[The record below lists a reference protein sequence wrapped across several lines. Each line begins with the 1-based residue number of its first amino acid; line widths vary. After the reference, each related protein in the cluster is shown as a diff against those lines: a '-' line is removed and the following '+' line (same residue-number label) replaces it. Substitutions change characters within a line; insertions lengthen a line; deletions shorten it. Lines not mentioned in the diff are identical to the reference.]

1 MKQVQDVWSE
11 KSGSRNEIAA
21 LYLALARAAGLEA
34 SAMQVSDRDRRI
46 FDPNYLSLGQL
57 DTLLVVVR
65 IEGKDIYLDPGEK
78 LCPFGQLDWRHSL
91 ATGLKENEKGPASTP
106 ANLTKDAIT
115 ARSADLALDEHGG
128 VTGTIKIVM
137 NGPMALKW
145 RQLNLTAD
153 PQEVNRQFRETLHGL
168 LPQGVSGEVTGFQG
182 LGASAGYLQAV
193 VKVSGQLGNSTGKRL
208 LLPGFF
214 FSTGAHTQFVTE
226 EKREAPV
233 DLHFA
238 EQVIDDVV
246 YHLPA
251 GYAVESAPQQAQL
264 PWPDHAQ
271 LVVKTATGPG
281 VIDIRHTFARFFVML
296 DAKEYPALR
305 DYYQKL
311 ATIDQQPLVLAPAAA
326 GK

>member
-1 MKQVQDVWSE
+1 
-11 KSGSRNEIAA
+11 
-21 LYLALARAAGLEA
+21 
-34 SAMQVSDRDRRI
+34 
-46 FDPNYLSLGQL
+46 
-57 DTLLVVVR
+57 
-65 IEGKDIYLDPGEK
+65 
-78 LCPFGQLDWRHSL
+78 
-91 ATGLKENEKGPASTP
+91 
-106 ANLTKDAIT
+106 
-115 ARSADLALDEHGG
+115 
-128 VTGTIKIVM
+128 M